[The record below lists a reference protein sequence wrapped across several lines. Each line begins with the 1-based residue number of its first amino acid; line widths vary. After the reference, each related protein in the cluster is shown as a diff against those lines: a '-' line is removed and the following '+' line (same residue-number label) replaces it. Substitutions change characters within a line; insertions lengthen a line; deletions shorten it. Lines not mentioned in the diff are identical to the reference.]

1 MRIAGTYSRTARKLE
16 KLEHSH
22 AQERRGTPPHS
33 PTVRNSSRPNGAK
46 VERIRRNLYRPP
58 GAIKPDLQGAGHS
71 SARKSGFFV
80 LIGRDRSALV

>member
-1 MRIAGTYSRTARKLE
+1 MRIAGTYSRTARELE
-16 KLEHSH
+16 KLGHTREDVAFHV
-22 AQERRGTPPHS
+22 PPHS

-71 SARKSGFFV
+71 STRKSGFFV
-80 LIGRDRSALV
+80 LIGRNRSAQV